1 MKPLLSFVIPFYNV
15 EKYIAQCLDSVYQQD
30 IPEEDYEVI
39 CVNDAS
45 PDHSRDIVLEY
56 QKKHTNLILVEHE
69 VNKKLGAA
77 RNTGRKIARGKYVWN
92 VDSDDMV
99 EPNCLGEIIKQCETN
114 ELDVLVFRHRHL
126 RGEEIL
132 DNDKNTWNEMSEP
145 VSGFNF
151 WKSQCLDKPGIICP
165 VWNKIFRKDYLNG
178 NGIFSPEINMGE
190 DVPFSIEAVLLAE
203 KVSVINDKYYIHR
216 ENPDSLA
223 HSLRKMPSPK
233 TLYENSFVCG
243 KYIHKLVKRIPRE
256 ETLIITSVISV
267 EKYTIKLFFT
277 FLNDMTKTDVE
288 DFRKLCKKNLFS
300 NLFVLKVF
308 DIIWTLKYFDFL
320 LFGLRK

>member
-1 MKPLLSFVIPFYNV
+1 MEPLLSFVIPFYNV

-30 IPEEDYEVI
+30 IPEEEYEVI

-77 RNTGRKIARGKYVWN
+77 RNTGRKIARGKYIWN
-92 VDSDDMV
+92 VDSDDMIV
-99 EPNCLGEIIKQCETN
+99 PNCLGEILKKCETN

-126 RGEEIL
+126 RSEEIL
-132 DNDKNTWNEMSEP
+132 DNDKNTWNEMSKP
-145 VSGFNF
+145 VSGFDF

-178 NGIFSPEINMGE
+178 YGIFSPEINMGE
-190 DVPFSIEAVLLAE
+190 DVPFSIEAVLLAD
-203 KVSVINDKYYIHR
+203 KVRAINGKYYIHR
-216 ENPDSLA
+216 ENPESLA
-223 HSLRKMPSPK
+223 RSLRKTPSPQ

-243 KYIHKLVKRIPRE
+243 KHIHKTVDRIPRE
-256 ETLIITSVISV
+256 EKDIVKSIRNI
-267 EKYTIKLFFT
+267 EKYTIQEYSS
-277 FLNDMTKTDVE
+277 FLDIMTETDISE
-288 DFRKLCKKNLFS
+288 FRKICKKNLFS
-300 NLFVLKVF
+300 NMFVLNVLGRK
-308 DIIWTLKYFDFL
+308 WTLKYLEFL
-320 LFGLRK
+320 MFGLKK

>member
-1 MKPLLSFVIPFYNV
+1 MEPLLSFVIPFYNV
-15 EKYIAQCLDSVYQQD
+15 EKYIAQCLDSVYQQG
-30 IPEEDYEVI
+30 IPEEEYEVI

-69 VNKKLGAA
+69 VNKKLGTA

-190 DVPFSIEAVLLAE
+190 DVPFSIEAVLLAD
-203 KVSVINDKYYIHR
+203 KVRAINGKYYIHR
-216 ENPDSLA
+216 ETPESLA
-223 HSLRKMPSPK
+223 RSLRKTPSPQ

-243 KYIHKLVKRIPRE
+243 KHIHKTVDRIPRE
-256 ETLIITSVISV
+256 EKDIVKSIRNI
-267 EKYTIKLFFT
+267 EKYTIQEYSS
-277 FLNDMTKTDVE
+277 FLNIMTETDISE
-288 DFRKLCKKNLFS
+288 FRKICKKNLFS
-300 NLFVLKVF
+300 NMFVLNVLGRK
-308 DIIWTLKYFDFL
+308 WTLKYLEFL
-320 LFGLRK
+320 MFGLKK